1 MVRIVNRKAKVMLV
15 PLNHPRALTTRLCFR
30 SGLSIGASC
39 CPSQSYQRVDQ
50 FMMLRAKI
58 EARASSKFEEQGEI
72 NGSVMSRSNDFFI

>member
-39 CPSQSYQRVDQ
+39 CPSQSHQRVDQ

-58 EARASSKFEEQGEI
+58 GSASLKQIRGAGRDQRIGYVAIE
-72 NGSVMSRSNDFFI
+72 